1 MAAKKVV
8 AIIQARMGST
18 RLPGKTLADIA
29 GKPLLAHVIER
40 TKGSR
45 TVNEIVVATT
55 TELEDQA
62 ILRLAT
68 EYGVKTYAGSAH
80 DVLDRYYQAARQAE
94 AELIV
99 RVTADDPFKDPE
111 VLDRIVDYMLTH
123 PELDY
128 ASNTIEPTYPEGLDI
143 EVVTFGALGRAWREA
158 QLPSE
163 REHVTPYITKNAD
176 QFRLTNVRH
185 HTDLSHLRWTLDNE
199 EDLRFAREVYARLY
213 KPGEIFLME
222 DVLALLER
230 EPELG
235 KINTGIERNAGYV
248 ASLQRDAER
257 EQTGKGH
264 SHE

>member
-18 RLPGKTLADIA
+18 RLPGKTLADIS
-29 GKPLLAHVIER
+29 GKPLLAHIIER

-55 TELEDQA
+55 TEPEDRV
-62 ILRLAT
+62 ILSLAT
-68 EYGVKTYAGSAH
+68 EYGVKTYAGSSD
-80 DVLDRYYQAARQAE
+80 DVLDRFYQAARQAE

-111 VLDRIVDYMLTH
+111 VLDRIVGQILTH
-123 PELDY
+123 PKLAY

-143 EVVTFGALGRAWREA
+143 EVFTVGALEQAWREA
-158 QLPSE
+158 HLPSE
-163 REHVTPYITKNAD
+163 REHVTPYIWKNAD
-176 QFRLTNVRH
+176 QFTLTNIRH
-185 HTDLSHLRWTLDNE
+185 NTDLSHLRWTLDYE
-199 EDLRFAREVYARLY
+199 EDLRFTREVYARLH

-222 DVLALLER
+222 NVLALLER

-235 KINTGIERNAGYV
+235 KINMGILRNEGYLK
-248 ASLQRDAER
+248 SLAQDEVR
-257 EQTGKGH
+257 
-264 SHE
+264 